1 MTVWDN
7 LSTHRSAALYRWMHV
22 GRTGQWASAC
32 PHYRCPARSDQR
44 RHTVAPWVDLT
55 GLLARARACR
65 QSLAGLDQARASEHE
80 RRAQLIAEMRNA
92 GCSWRVITNALGVSA
107 AWASEILST
116 VPDPAELAELRQ
128 SLGLDQPASAAAAEV
143 DQDQAPEVDKS
154 GYSHFTK

>member
-1 MTVWDN
+1 M
-7 LSTHRSAALYRWMHV
+7 A
-22 GRTGQWASAC
+22 
-32 PHYRCPARSDQR
+32 
-44 RHTVAPWVDLT
+44 DLT

-154 GYSHFTK
+154 GYSNLPSEVCARPALCGPQSHCEHADVMQRDADVCR

>member
-1 MTVWDN
+1 V
-7 LSTHRSAALYRWMHV
+7 L
-22 GRTGQWASAC
+22 
-32 PHYRCPARSDQR
+32 
-44 RHTVAPWVDLT
+44 
-55 GLLARARACR
+55 
-65 QSLAGLDQARASEHE
+65 
-80 RRAQLIAEMRNA
+80 
-92 GCSWRVITNALGVSA
+92 WRVITNALGVSA